1 MIFGI
6 FVYIYCDILYL
17 CIYSSFMY
25 VSTALLSTATIEYES
40 ELRHKNE
47 MARVQ
52 AEISGK
58 LVFSLLELKI
68 KRNWGKNAIRLLF

>member
-1 MIFGI
+1 
-6 FVYIYCDILYL
+6 
-17 CIYSSFMY
+17 MY
-25 VSTALLSTATIEYES
+25 VLHCCPAATIEYES

-68 KRNWGKNAIRLLF
+68 KQNKRNWGKNAIRFLF

>member
-1 MIFGI
+1 M
-6 FVYIYCDILYL
+6 
-17 CIYSSFMY
+17 
-25 VSTALLSTATIEYES
+25 STATIEYES

-68 KRNWGKNAIRLLF
+68 KRNWGKNAIRLLFECGSIYIRAKFRNVTKEDRTIVAQ

>member
-1 MIFGI
+1 
-6 FVYIYCDILYL
+6 
-17 CIYSSFMY
+17 MY
-25 VSTALLSTATIEYES
+25 VCPALCPTATIEYES

-58 LVFSLLELKI
+58 LVFSLFEFFSLFELKI
-68 KRNWGKNAIRLLF
+68 KQNKRRNWGKNAIRFPF

>member
-1 MIFGI
+1 MTLQTG
-6 FVYIYCDILYL
+6 YI
-17 CIYSSFMY
+17 
-25 VSTALLSTATIEYES
+25 VSPGTIEYES

-58 LVFSLLELKI
+58 SVSHTLGAFVLGEVQFFTFTLP
-68 KRNWGKNAIRLLF
+68 

>member
-1 MIFGI
+1 MT
-6 FVYIYCDILYL
+6 LQT
-17 CIYSSFMY
+17 
-25 VSTALLSTATIEYES
+25 VSPGTIEYES

-58 LVFSLLELKI
+58 SVSHTLGAFVLGEVQFLPLLCLDTI
-68 KRNWGKNAIRLLF
+68 AVCF